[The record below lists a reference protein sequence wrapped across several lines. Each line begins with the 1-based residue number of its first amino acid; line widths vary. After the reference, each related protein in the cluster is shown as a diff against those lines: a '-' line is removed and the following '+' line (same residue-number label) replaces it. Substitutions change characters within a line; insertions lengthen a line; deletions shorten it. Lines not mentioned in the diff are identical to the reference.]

1 MAKVKIQGNAS
12 GTGVLTVTAPNTS
25 TDRVITLPD
34 GDVTLGAATPSIDDN
49 GDATAIT
56 INSSEQ
62 VGIGTTS
69 PNETLRVG
77 GTVKIAPTNQ
87 TGTLAFGGTDNS
99 NVHVGIFRGDAN
111 SLSAGNSLNLAG
123 YSSITFSASA
133 ALVGSQTERMRV
145 TSDGLTF
152 NGDTAAANALDDYE
166 EGTHTVTAT
175 CSTSGSVTLSSTNNK
190 FTYTKIGNLVTIT
203 GRLDVSAISS
213 PNGDLFFSLP
223 FTVAQ
228 TGSSQNQSTAGAMFV
243 WFPTSGDSGKWVA
256 WADGGESVV
265 YVRHGDGVQPPQ
277 SANLVRVS
285 TEFRLNFSYTTA

>member
-166 EGTHTVTAT
+166 EGSHNSVWTTGN
-175 CSTSGSVTLSSTNNK
+175 SGSITMNRVAMS
-190 FTYTKIGNLVTIT
+190 YIKIGRLVTIF
-203 GRLDVSAISS
+203 GECDVSSVSS
-213 PNGDLFFSLP
+213 PVGGVRVSLP
-223 FTVAQ
+223 FAIA
-228 TGSSQNQSTAGAMFV
+228 GHTAGRNATTMTRPGMYHVPHTQDNPPLFMIPAGQNV
-243 WFPTSGDSGKWVA
+243 IEGVYERDDASFLDYNVQ
-256 WADGGESVV
+256 GGEAI
-265 YVRHGDGVQPPQ
+265 YFG
-277 SANLVRVS
+277 
-285 TEFRLNFSYTTA
+285 FSYLTD

>member
-1 MAKVKIQGNAS
+1 MSKVKIQGNAS
-12 GTGVLTVTAPNTS
+12 GTGVLTITAPNTS

-34 GDVTLGAATPSIDDN
+34 EDVTLGAATPSIDDN

-99 NVHVGIFRGDAN
+99 NVHVGIFRGAAN

-166 EGTHTVTAT
+166 EGTFTPTFIGDTNPTV
-175 CSTSGSVTLSSTNNK
+175 SYHEKEGY
-190 FTYTKIGNLVTIT
+190 YTKIGNMVYIRLWMRTSAVSNTGTSTLYIGGLPFNVKFGNSQKGGVTKGHIQNWGT
-203 GRLDVSAISS
+203 I
-213 PNGDLFFSLP
+213 PENLFFYDNSNSIYFWDETNGTTHRTNILTNGSDKNQISCEG
-223 FTVAQ
+223 FYEVA
-228 TGSSQNQSTAGAMFV
+228 
-243 WFPTSGDSGKWVA
+243 
-256 WADGGESVV
+256 
-265 YVRHGDGVQPPQ
+265 
-277 SANLVRVS
+277 
-285 TEFRLNFSYTTA
+285 